1 MSDQLFWIFSILLI
15 VEILS
20 QILQFDSM
28 GKVFIQIYSLIVHGI
43 VGLTLASFDTIQ
55 LIYYFLVLITIV
67 NGFRFIIYRIP
78 SVQERQG
85 LRFTIDFV
93 LIAILLVLMAQID
106 PFLSFGNVP
115 SVETDIQ
122 YWVLATLVITLLY
135 EMFQR
140 ALKTG
145 LHLDG
150 FLPESFL
157 SSLIVIALMAL
168 GVFIGLRIDLGL
180 MRWVQYMVMFGY
192 IVFVIALRVMT
203 ALISKNPE
211 YYDLLYVIP
220 TLFTVFMFVQLAIYG
235 V

>member
-55 LIYYFLVLITIV
+55 LIYYFLVLITVV
-67 NGFRFIIYRIP
+67 NGFRFVIYRIP

-85 LRFTIDFV
+85 LRFTVDFV

-115 SVETDIQ
+115 SVKTDIQ

>member
-1 MSDQLFWIFSILLI
+1 MSNQLFWIFSILLI

-55 LIYYFLVLITIV
+55 LIYYFLVLITVV
-67 NGFRFIIYRIP
+67 NGFRFVIYRIP

-85 LRFTIDFV
+85 LRFAVDFV
-93 LIAILLVLMAQID
+93 LIVILLVLMAQID

-115 SVETDIQ
+115 SVETNIK
-122 YWVLATLVITLLY
+122 YIVLATLVLTLLY

-145 LHLDG
+145 LHLNG

-157 SSLIVIALMAL
+157 SSLIVIGSIAL
-168 GVFIGLRIDLGL
+168 GVFVGLRVDLGL
-180 MRWVQYMVMFGY
+180 SQTIQYSMMFGY
-192 IVFVIALRVMT
+192 ILFVIFIRVLT
-203 ALISKNPE
+203 SLISKNSE
-211 YYDLLYVIP
+211 HYDLLYVIP
-220 TLFTVFMFVQLAIYG
+220 TLFSIFMFIHLAIYG
-235 V
+235 A

>member
-1 MSDQLFWIFSILLI
+1 MSNQLFWIFSILLI

-55 LIYYFLVLITIV
+55 LIYYFLVLITFV
-67 NGFRFIIYRIP
+67 NGFRFVIYRIP

-85 LRFTIDFV
+85 LRFAVDFV
-93 LIAILLVLMAQID
+93 LIVILLVLMAQID

-115 SVETDIQ
+115 SVETNIK
-122 YWVLATLVITLLY
+122 YIVLATLVLTLLY

-145 LHLDG
+145 LHLNG

-157 SSLIVIALMAL
+157 SSLIVIGSIAL
-168 GVFIGLRIDLGL
+168 GVFVGLRVDLGL
-180 MRWVQYMVMFGY
+180 SQTIQYSMMFGY
-192 IVFVIALRVMT
+192 ILFVIFIRVLT
-203 ALISKNPE
+203 SLISKNSE
-211 YYDLLYVIP
+211 HYDLLYVIP
-220 TLFTVFMFVQLAIYG
+220 TLFSIFMFIHLAIYG
-235 V
+235 A